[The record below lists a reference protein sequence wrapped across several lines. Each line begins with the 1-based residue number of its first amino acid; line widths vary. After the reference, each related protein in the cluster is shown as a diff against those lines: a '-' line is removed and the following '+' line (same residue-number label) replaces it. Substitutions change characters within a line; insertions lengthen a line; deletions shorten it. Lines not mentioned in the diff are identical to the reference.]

1 MPVSELCGSLPLAG
15 VFRAAN
21 DLAAAGLVED

>member
-1 MPVSELCGSLPLAG
+1 MSVSEPSESLPLAD